1 MVTGD
6 PNVENFS
13 PDGAESEAPTTI
25 EGRSLRQIALGRIKK
40 DKGTLFAM
48 VLAGLFVLCA
58 LLAPILD
65 RLGVIDPFSNHR
77 ELIDGEGNPK
87 VGISAQHLLGLV
99 PGSGTDLLSRLML
112 GITFSVIVG
121 LCATIVAIL
130 IGLVVGLVAGF
141 SGGKLDFLCSR
152 LIDLV
157 LCFPQTL
164 MLLALSGTLVARLE
178 DLGVPKG
185 NVAMGLYVILV
196 LGLFGWPTFA
206 RIIRGQV
213 LTLRNREFIEAA
225 RSLGATNKR
234 LYFAELLPNLWAPL
248 LVYSTLLFPVFV
260 SAEAALGYLG
270 VGIKAPTPT
279 LGNIINDSSAFAQS
293 NALYF
298 FAPALTVALLVLSF
312 NLVGDGLRD
321 ALDPKAD
328 RH

>member
-6 PNVENFS
+6 PNVEDFS
-13 PDGAESEAPTTI
+13 VDGAEQSERKAI
-25 EGRSLRQIALGRIKK
+25 EGRSLRQIAIGRLKR
-40 DKGTLFAM
+40 DKGTLLAIS
-48 VLAGLFVLCA
+48 LAGLFVLCA
-58 LLAPILD
+58 VLAPILD
-65 RLGVIDPFSNHR
+65 KLNVIDPLGNHR
-77 ELIDGEGNPK
+77 ELLSSSGDPL
-87 VGISAQHLLGLV
+87 VGPSPEHLLGVV

-121 LCATIVAIL
+121 LSATFVAIS
-130 IGLVVGLVAGF
+130 IGLVVGLVSGF
-141 SGGKLDFLCSR
+141 MGGKTDFLASR

-164 MLLALSGTLVARLE
+164 MLLALSGTMVARLE

-185 NVAMGLYVILV
+185 NVATGLYVILV

-213 LTLRNREFIEAA
+213 MTLRNREFVEAA
-225 RSLGATNKR
+225 KSLGAKKAR
-234 LYFAELLPNLWAPL
+234 IYFTELLPNLWAPL

-260 SAEAALGYLG
+260 SAEAALGFLG

-279 LGNIINDSSAFAQS
+279 LGNIINDAVGYSQT

-298 FAPALTVALLVLSF
+298 FAPVLSVALLVLSF

>member
-13 PDGAESEAPTTI
+13 PDGAESESPKQI
-25 EGRSLRQIALGRIKK
+25 EGRSLRQIALGRLKK
-40 DKGTLFAM
+40 DKGTLAAM
-48 VLAGLFVLCA
+48 AIAFLFILCA
-58 LLAPILD
+58 VSSPILD
-65 RLGVIDPFSNHR
+65 KIGIIDPFTNHR
-77 ELIDGEGNPK
+77 ELIDGSGDVK
-87 VGISAQHLLGLV
+87 VGPSFSHWLGVV

-112 GITFSVIVG
+112 GVTFSVIVG
-121 LCATIVAIL
+121 LCATIVAIS

-141 SGGKLDFLCSR
+141 SGGKADFLCSR

-164 MLLALSGTLVARLE
+164 MLLALSGTLVSRLE

-206 RIIRGQV
+206 RIVRGQV

-225 RSLGATNKR
+225 RSLGATNRR
-234 LYFAELLPNLWAPL
+234 LYFTELLPNLWAPL

-260 SAEAALGYLG
+260 SAEAALGFLG
-270 VGIKAPTPT
+270 VGIQAPTPT
-279 LGNIINDSSAFAQS
+279 LGNIINDSVQYSQS

-298 FAPALTVALLVLSF
+298 FAPSLTVALLVLSF